1 MSWWNDF
8 KDIGELALGL
18 GGLYLN
24 QQAIDDAGDASN
36 RALDLAGTAAMRQQ
50 DLADSSYRNYL
61 EKIQPG
67 LLEDAEFA
75 RGRARTTADQSDQL
89 YGDLRDDAS
98 FYRNRW
104 RNTQVPLEDQII
116 QNARDL
122 GSDTERNRLRGL
134 ATSDVRQRFA
144 DMQGQ
149 WARRMGEYGGNP
161 ADGRAQAMARDAVLA
176 ETLGVTQAA
185 NQSDQYAM
193 DRHRSGML
201 DAAALGRGLPGFA
214 SGAASGA
221 TAAGGMGLNAGSMP
235 ANATA
240 TAANA
245 GTNALSGISSM
256 YGDSARTGLAG
267 LGVANDYANTVNNS
281 AMSTLAGYSWS
292 NWLTPQQPRKG

>member
-1 MSWWNDF
+1 MSWFGD
-8 KDIGELALGL
+8 LAQLGL
-18 GGLYLN
+18 GAYGLYQN
-24 QQAIDDAGDASN
+24 EQALDQAGDAADK
-36 RALDLAGTAAMRQQ
+36 ALDLAGTASMRQQ

-89 YGDLRDDAS
+89 YGDLRDDAA

-104 RNTQVPLEDQII
+104 RNTQVPLEDEII
-116 QNARDL
+116 QNARSL
-122 GSDTERNRLRGL
+122 GSDAERGRLRGL

-201 DAAALGRGLPGFA
+201 DAAALGRGLPGF
-214 SGAASGA
+214 SGAASSGA
-221 TAAGGMGLNAGSMP
+221 NAAGVTGLNAGSVP

-240 TAANA
+240 TAVNA
-245 GTNALSGISSM
+245 GTNALNSVGSLYS
-256 YGDSARTGLAG
+256 DSARTGLAG
-267 LGVANDYANTVNNS
+267 LNVANNYANTVNNS
-281 AMSTLAGYSWS
+281 ALSTLAGYSWS
-292 NWLTPQQPRKG
+292 NWMTPQQPRKN